1 MIDCDI
7 VFHMTESFF
16 DKVFTNIKYIKSKLG
31 YFIKFV
37 PNLAIIKRPRIIK
50 ISIIRA
56 QFFLN
61 LTKFKKANLKVIFL
75 TIDIS
80 QP

>member
-16 DKVFTNIKYIKSKLG
+16 DKVFTNIKYIKSKLR

-50 ISIIRA
+50 ISIIQV
-56 QFFLN
+56 QFF
-61 LTKFKKANLKVIFL
+61 
-75 TIDIS
+75 
-80 QP
+80 